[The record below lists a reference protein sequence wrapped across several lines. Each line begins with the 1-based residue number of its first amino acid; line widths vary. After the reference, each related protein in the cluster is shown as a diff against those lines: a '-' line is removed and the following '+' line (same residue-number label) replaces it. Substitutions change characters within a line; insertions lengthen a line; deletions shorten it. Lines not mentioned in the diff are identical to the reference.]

1 MCLHISVL
9 FIFICRRWFGICE
22 EAVHALFH
30 VHPCPDEV
38 IGSLVATLYLELSEL
53 QSPRQIAHLSR
64 LIFFLGQASLGTL
77 VYTERIAGIAKKSKE
92 AATLKAK
99 DTAASAVTASAPTVA
114 RTGTAGKTRLSTSS
128 EKGGHEEEDAMEM
141 EMGLAASADAIHEMT
156 CNNVIETQLVLN
168 NILGKFHPLIAYVVA
183 NENGTFSNPLLRE
196 TALLALCR
204 FMSVSVALC
213 ERYLPVLF
221 TALEKETQP
230 HVRTSIMIGLGD
242 LAFRFPNALEPW
254 TAHLYSRLSDDSV
267 MVRYN
272 TLTVLTHLILND
284 MVKVKGQVS
293 HVVACLTDEH
303 DRIRDLAATF
313 FTKLSERSNNP
324 VYNLLG
330 DIIATLSNDKPSVN
344 ASGHKDTNA
353 DVDNDEDITTNIPA
367 VESDTPVLVAA
378 LDQSSLPAKY
388 LTKAEFQKTMQFML
402 GFVKKDMYVN
412 IHIFTT
418 WYYTSLIQY

>member
-1 MCLHISVL
+1 MIPLFLLIYYYCLL
-9 FIFICRRWFGICE
+9 CRRWFGVCE

-30 VHPCPDEV
+30 SHPCPDEV

-53 QSPRQIAHLSR
+53 QSSCQTAHLAR
-64 LIFFLGQASLGTL
+64 LIFFLGQSSLGTL
-77 VYTERIAGIAKKSKE
+77 VYTERIAGLAKKAKE

-99 DTAASAVTASAPTVA
+99 DTATAAAASTLSAPTK
-114 RTGTAGKTRLSTSS
+114 TSKTRLSTSS

-141 EMGLAASADAIHEMT
+141 EMGLAASADGIHEMT
-156 CNNVIETQLVLN
+156 CNNIIETQLVLN

-183 NENGTFSNPLLRE
+183 NENGSFSNPLLRE

-204 FMSVSVALC
+204 FMSVSVSLC

-221 TALEKETQP
+221 TALDKETQP

-293 HVVACLTDEH
+293 HVVACLTDDQ

-330 DIIATLSNDKPSVN
+330 DIIATLSNDKPVANTKDATADMEEEENATSV
-344 ASGHKDTNA
+344 
-353 DVDNDEDITTNIPA
+353 PA
-367 VESDTPVLVAA
+367 VLSDAPVLVAA
-378 LDQSSLPAKY
+378 VDTANLPAKY
-388 LTKAEFQKTMQFML
+388 LTKAEFQKTMHFML
-402 GFVKKDMYVN
+402 GFVKKDM
-412 IHIFTT
+412 
-418 WYYTSLIQY
+418 

>member
-1 MCLHISVL
+1 M
-9 FIFICRRWFGICE
+9 CE

-30 VHPCPDEV
+30 AHPCPDEV

-53 QSPRQIAHLSR
+53 QSPRQTAHLAR

-99 DTAASAVTASAPTVA
+99 DSAAAAPTAAPVASHPE
-114 RTGTAGKTRLSTSS
+114 RTTKARLSTSS

-156 CNNVIETQLVLN
+156 CNNIIETQLVLN
-168 NILGKFHPLIAYVVA
+168 NILGKFHPLVAYVVA
-183 NENGTFSNPLLRE
+183 NENGSFTNPLLRE

-204 FMSVSVALC
+204 FMSVSVTLC

-221 TALEKETQP
+221 TALDKETQP

-293 HVVACLTDEH
+293 HVVACLTDDN

-330 DIIATLSNDKPSVN
+330 DIIATLSNDKPATN
-344 ASGHKDTNA
+344 AKDTATDA
-353 DVDNDEDITTNIPA
+353 DNEEETVTSVPV

-378 LDQSSLPAKY
+378 VDTASLPAKY
-388 LTKAEFQKTMQFML
+388 LSKAEFQKTMQFML
-402 GFVKKDMYVN
+402 GFVKKDM
-412 IHIFTT
+412 
-418 WYYTSLIQY
+418 